1 VPQLGDIPDLE
12 GVAPPENVLFVCKLN
27 PLTEE
32 DALEVIFGRFGKI
45 KKCEVIRDWKTG
57 DSLSYA
63 FIEYFSKEVCVVVR
77 VCVANFPIVS
87 CANLRDCCVLSRVSK
102 HTSRWTMF

>member
-1 VPQLGDIPDLE
+1 
-12 GVAPPENVLFVCKLN
+12 VLFVCKLN

-32 DALEVIFGRFGKI
+32 DALEIIFGRFGKI

-63 FIEYFSKEVCVVVR
+63 FIEYETKEVRVR
-77 VCVANFPIVS
+77 VRTEIDHSSSMA
-87 CANLRDCCVLSRVSK
+87 
-102 HTSRWTMF
+102 